1 VGPPVLFGGALRLE
15 GEGADSNR
23 RSDLVTISKL
33 LATSAAPG
41 AGRPPGRVS
50 HHQKGHQFDDK
61 LIASLRS
68 CCASAPWWR
77 RGGSTNMEGD
87 WGEPSMMQKNL
98 AGSRKTETG
107 DSTALASEQEGR
119 ERSRGKLR
127 LVHSPTEGVQNSGW
141 RHSLDGQLVES
152 GELLCVML
160 ANGHSL
166 VGRYR
171 WSGVWA
177 DNPELE
183 MLLKDHAVA
192 RFILPPNAH
201 VERIDKEVI

>member
-1 VGPPVLFGGALRLE
+1 MVQE
-15 GEGADSNR
+15 
-23 RSDLVTISKL
+23 
-33 LATSAAPG
+33 
-41 AGRPPGRVS
+41 
-50 HHQKGHQFDDK
+50 
-61 LIASLRS
+61 
-68 CCASAPWWR
+68 
-77 RGGSTNMEGD
+77 
-87 WGEPSMMQKNL
+87 NL
-98 AGSRKTETG
+98 AGSRKIETG
-107 DSTALASEQEGR
+107 DSTALATEREDR

-127 LVHSPTEGVQNSGW
+127 LVYGPTEGVRNSGW
-141 RHSLDGQLVES
+141 GHSLDGQLVQP

-183 MLLKDHAVA
+183 MLLKDHVVA
-192 RFILPPNAH
+192 RFILPPNAR